1 MDRKGIYCGLYIAI
15 LLHFIRK
22 IANTLGLLN
31 TGKMYWVEDLSARN
45 TYIMLCPPLD
55 GLTPGTGKRGEKYV
69 SRNEKVFRCLL
80 SEDLASSG
88 RTIMT
93 MEEAAYA
100 WPDIYKNAFDI
111 CFKEFRTRVA
121 MDAAKIRLIQSKRR

>member
-111 CFKEFRTRVA
+111 YFKEFRTRVA

>member
-1 MDRKGIYCGLYIAI
+1 MDRKGIYCGLYLAI

-31 TGKMYWVEDLSARN
+31 TGKLYWVEDLSARN
-45 TYIMLCPPLD
+45 TYIMLCPPMD
-55 GLTPGTGKRGEKYV
+55 GLTPGTGKRGDKYV
-69 SRNEKVFRCLL
+69 SRSERVFRCLL
-80 SEDLASSG
+80 SEDLASSE

-100 WPDIYKNAFDI
+100 WPDIYKNAFNI
-111 CFKEFRTRVA
+111 YFNEFRTRVA
-121 MDAAKIRLIQSKRR
+121 MDAANIRLIQSKRR